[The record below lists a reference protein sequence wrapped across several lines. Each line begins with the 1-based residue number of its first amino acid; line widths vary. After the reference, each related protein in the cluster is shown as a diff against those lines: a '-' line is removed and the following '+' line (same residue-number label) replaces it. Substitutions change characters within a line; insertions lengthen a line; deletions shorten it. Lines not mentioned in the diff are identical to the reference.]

1 VSDFDKQIRGF
12 TRHYRAQLRAVAREA
27 VQDTVAKAQTP
38 TGDGGRMR
46 IDTGFLRASIQAGL
60 HDMPAG
66 PTQPEK
72 GAKKNTY
79 YKQVAGEPIAVT
91 LLRWDPNLSAPLFVG
106 WTAEYAQVREA
117 KDGFLTKATEVWDQT
132 VKRAVKSHG

>member
-1 VSDFDKQIRGF
+1 MATFDKQIQNF
-12 TRHYRAQLRAVAREA
+12 TRHYRAQFRAVAREA

-46 IDTGFLRASIQAGL
+46 IDTGFLRASIQAGIR
-60 HDMPAG
+60 DMPAG

-79 YKQVAGEPIAVT
+79 YNQVAGEPIAVT
-91 LLRWDPNLSAPLFVG
+91 LLRWDPNLGATLFVG
-106 WTAEYAQVREA
+106 WTAEYAQVREY
-117 KDGFLTKATEVWDQT
+117 KDGYLQGAIEVWDQT